1 MKILFNI
8 IAVSKDF
15 KFLKYG
21 YLESSVSPK
30 RFSTRTDLRMA
41 LLCTNKKLV
50 TFLFWTPKKANYVS
64 KWSDFQE
71 KLIDSWHHYHQ
82 QFLSKFKENNE
93 NDIAAHAFWTVFY
106 SSWRPSQISP
116 TADFNGA
123 AIPPPIF
130 FYGLLLGLE

>member
-82 QFLSKFKENNE
+82 QFLSKFEENNE
-93 NDIAAHAFWTVFY
+93 NDKACFLGCFLFQLMAEPNRPNSWFWQCCHSTPILFSMVFY
-106 SSWRPSQISP
+106 I
-116 TADFNGA
+116 
-123 AIPPPIF
+123 
-130 FYGLLLGLE
+130 Y